1 MSTEPVDYMAI
12 LADLEAKKA
21 ALEHTIASFR
31 QALSIGAL
39 GLNLTD
45 ASVGMQDAVGH
56 SFSTGEVPDGAFLG
70 KSIPEAAKLYLE
82 IIKKKQ
88 TTREIAEA
96 LQKGGMESTSKKNWF
111 PIVHAAIVRAY
122 KAGGI
127 VKVGNQWGLPGWYP
141 KGIITAQ
148 PHRKRAKNPGKNV
161 QTKSTI
167 KAKTEQ
173 KLASSI
179 TPPPKPVPIT
189 RKKGATAER
198 IIQILKSKPGMELA
212 PQQLAKQLDL
222 DVQVT
227 HMVLAT
233 LVKSSKAEKTASGN
247 YRAAAAMPQ
256 ATHAVV

>member
-70 KSIPEAAKLYLE
+70 KSISEAAKLYLE
-82 IIKKKQ
+82 IVKKKQ

-141 KGIITAQ
+141 KGIVAAQ
-148 PHRKRAKNPGKNV
+148 PSRKRANKPRKASAKAGKQAAV
-161 QTKSTI
+161 KAGSQTAPAI
-167 KAKTEQ
+167 
-173 KLASSI
+173 
-179 TPPPKPVPIT
+179 PKPIPI
-189 RKKGATAER
+189 A
-198 IIQILKSKPGMELA
+198 
-212 PQQLAKQLDL
+212 AKQ
-222 DVQVT
+222 
-227 HMVLAT
+227 
-233 LVKSSKAEKTASGN
+233 KAET
-247 YRAAAAMPQ
+247 M
-256 ATHAVV
+256 HAVV